1 MKLRKLLRNTNTILN
16 SSWKSL
22 TRLKKSNI
30 SKFKRRN
37 LKSSAPNRTES
48 VRMMA
53 TVPELFISERE
64 LFREEQTVSLSQIS
78 LEDVIELAAR
88 QMEESGEICYKTDL
102 EEWTTEEVYEEMNFN
117 GRNENDEDEDNDE
130 DEYMEMNFRRL

>member
-1 MKLRKLLRNTNTILN
+1 MKLRKLFRNTNTLLN

-37 LKSSAPNRTES
+37 LKSSAPHRTES
-48 VRMMA
+48 VRMMT

-102 EEWTTEEVYEEMNFN
+102 EDWATEEVYEEMNFN
-117 GRNENDEDEDNDE
+117 GRNENDEDNDE